1 MQPQSSE
8 MDLLTGLGPAMSRD
22 DARVV
27 IMREQPTSAPGTPPQ
42 ATRVAA
48 VFHDLRPEAT
58 VILVPLE

>member
-1 MQPQSSE
+1 
-8 MDLLTGLGPAMSRD
+8 MDLLTGPGPVMSRD

-42 ATRVAA
+42 ATRMAA